1 MELQQL
7 RYFRVAAETQHV
19 TKAAEKLFVSQ
30 SAVSRAITQLEEE
43 LGVALFHRQGRSILL
58 SASGKQFLAAITQV
72 QNALDCAVRAVKET
86 TDAETGTV
94 VCGFL
99 GSLGAEMVPRLVES
113 YRRVWPKVQFT
124 LIQRSGEALLS
135 SLLEGS
141 IDLCLSSPGVFDNV
155 ALTWHHLLDEV
166 LVMAVPKAHRLATRK
181 TVALKD
187 FREDPFLAL
196 SAGRTLRAIFDKACQ
211 AAEVEPKIAFEAMDL
226 TTLRGMAAAGLGVAL
241 LTPSSSR
248 YKGLVELEL
257 SKPKP
262 VRSIAIA
269 HVTDRYLPPCAENFL
284 LFAEKFFADSRSSTS
299 RQ

>member
-19 TKAAEKLFVSQ
+19 TKAAEGLFVSQ

-58 SASGKQFLAAITQV
+58 SASGKQFLAAVTQI
-72 QNALDCAVRAVKET
+72 QNSIDCAVRAVKENT
-86 TDAETGTV
+86 AAETGTV

-99 GSLGAEMVPRLVES
+99 GSLGAEVVPQLLEA
-113 YRRVWPKVQFT
+113 YRRLWPKVQFT
-124 LIQRSGEALLS
+124 LIQRSGEALLK

-141 IDLCLSSPGVFDNV
+141 IDLCLSSPGVFDNP
-155 ALTWHHLLDEV
+155 ALTWSHLMDEV
-166 LVMAVPKAHRLATRK
+166 LVMAVPKAHRLASRR

-187 FREDPFLAL
+187 FSQDPFLAL

-211 AAEVEPKIAFEAMDL
+211 TAAIEPKIAFEAMDL
-226 TTLRGMAAAGLGVAL
+226 TTLRGMVAAGLGVAL
-241 LTPSSSR
+241 LTPSTSR
-248 YKGLVELEL
+248 YKGLVEIQL

-262 VRSIAIA
+262 VRSIGIA
-269 HVTDRYLPPCAENFL
+269 RVADRHLAPCSENFL
-284 LFAEKFFADSRSSTS
+284 KFAEKFFADRKRSKEK
-299 RQ
+299 Q